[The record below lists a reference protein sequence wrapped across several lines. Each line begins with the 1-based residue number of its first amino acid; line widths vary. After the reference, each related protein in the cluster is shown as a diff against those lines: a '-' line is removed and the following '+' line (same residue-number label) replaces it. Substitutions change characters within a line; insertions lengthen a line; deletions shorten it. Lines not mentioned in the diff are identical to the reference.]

1 MKDSEEVYGFEE
13 KYDKKFSVGRLI
25 KIFIYC
31 VSFAVVACI
40 VIRSIGFKSQDI
52 AEKVIFNEKTVEA
65 YKGKEAVC
73 RQYGMEDF
81 WRSIGAN
88 QLLMLDNL
96 YYLPESEQLQVL
108 VKYRTSYAPAPT
120 EDYIPF
126 DLYLVDEVANRYTDF
141 FYETD
146 SKGKYGYI
154 RVCFDG
160 IVLNNEESGEKK
172 LYNLYVDLKNED
184 GTAEHLADFPIYD
197 GSELYMEKEFSFD

>member
-1 MKDSEEVYGFEE
+1 MKDSEEIYGLEE
-13 KYDKKFSVGRLI
+13 KYDKKFSAGRLI

-31 VSFAVVACI
+31 ISFAVVACI
-40 VIRSIGFKSQDI
+40 VIRSISFRSPSI
-52 AEKVIFNEKTVEA
+52 AEKVIYNEVTEKA
-65 YKGKEAVC
+65 YEGKETVC

-81 WRSIGAN
+81 WRSIDAN

-96 YYLPESEQLQVL
+96 YYLPESKQLQVL

-126 DLYLVDEVANRYTDF
+126 DLYLVDEVANKYTDL

-160 IVLNNEESGEKK
+160 IYLTNEASGEKK
-172 LYNLYVDLKNED
+172 LYSLYVDLKNGN
-184 GTAEHLADFPIYD
+184 GTVTHLADFPIYS
-197 GSELYMEKEFSFD
+197 GSEIYMEKEFSFN